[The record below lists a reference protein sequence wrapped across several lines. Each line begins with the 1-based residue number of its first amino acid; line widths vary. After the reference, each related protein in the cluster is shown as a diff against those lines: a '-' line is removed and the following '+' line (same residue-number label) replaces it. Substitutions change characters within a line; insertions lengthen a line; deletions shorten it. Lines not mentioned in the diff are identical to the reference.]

1 MRKIR
6 LRKQVYLIP
15 LIIVGIIAV
24 FIPMAFGLY
33 RTKQESLMTTKFK
46 LVEDYESV
54 FVRAHIVTYWVDST
68 NQEIAFKEPWTLN
81 ESVVNSNWVKVD
93 DFYYYKGT
101 IPSSEITN
109 GIPTEEELID
119 PSLEA
124 SSLSNED
131 LDNLKY
137 IAKYKIVYDIL
148 EANEVNS
155 VLSSEDAW
163 GITYAEDGT
172 PSKI

>member
-6 LRKQVYLIP
+6 LRKQIYLIP
-15 LIIVGIIAV
+15 LIIVGIIAL

-46 LVEDYESV
+46 IVEDYDSV
-54 FVRAHIVTYWVDST
+54 FVRAHVVTYWVDST

-81 ESVVNSNWVKVD
+81 ESVINNKWVKID

-101 IPSSEITN
+101 IPSSEITD
-109 GIPTEEELID
+109 GIPTNKELID

-148 EANEVNS
+148 EASEVNS

-163 GITYAEDGT
+163 KITYDEDGN
-172 PSKI
+172 PSKL